1 MLGAAQTILLA
12 AAGFD
17 EDEPPEFIRER
28 NLIIPIGWKKYI
40 TVPMPLGFH
49 VVPNLTRI
57 PTEWALRGFKEP
69 GKAVTEIAAI
79 FAEAFN
85 PLGNAGFSMQTFAP
99 TPMDPFIAL
108 GENKDWTGRPIA
120 KQDFNTLKPTP
131 GHTRAR
137 DTASWPS
144 EMVSKALNLL
154 TGGNEY
160 VPGMLSPT
168 PDQIDYLIGQ
178 VAGGVGRE
186 TMKLFNVSR
195 AATRGEASPAYRI
208 PFVGRF
214 YGNSGDMSGVA
225 SRYYTNLKRVN
236 RIALELDGIRENGG
250 NVTKFIRSNP
260 EARTIKYTE
269 ATYRNI
275 QKLQRA
281 KRRMLETNASRSRVE
296 AIDRRILETM
306 RRFNERTNPNI

>member
-1 MLGAAQTILLA
+1 MPQGLHVLPGIGRNLTQWAL
-12 AAGFD
+12 AGFD
-17 EDEPPEFIRER
+17 KTPQRLVQMMGMFID
-28 NLIIPIGWKKYI
+28 
-40 TVPMPLGFH
+40 
-49 VVPNLTRI
+49 
-57 PTEWALRGFKEP
+57 
-69 GKAVTEIAAI
+69 
-79 FAEAFN
+79 AFN
-85 PLGNAGFSMQTFAP
+85 PMGGSGISMQTVAP
-99 TPMDPFIAL
+99 TVLDPAVAL
-108 GENKDWTGRPIA
+108 LENKDFADRAIARKSRNSTQPGFTQSKDTATFIA
-120 KQDFNTLKPTP
+120 KL
-131 GHTRAR
+131 
-137 DTASWPS
+137 TAEGINWMS
-144 EMVSKALNLL
+144 
-154 TGGNEY
+154 GGNQYRAGEF
-160 VPGMLSPT
+160 SPT